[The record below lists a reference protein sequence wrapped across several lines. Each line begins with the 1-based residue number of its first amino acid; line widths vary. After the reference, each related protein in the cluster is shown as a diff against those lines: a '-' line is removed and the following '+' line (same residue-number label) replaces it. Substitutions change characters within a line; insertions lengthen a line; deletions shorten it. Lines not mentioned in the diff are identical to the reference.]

1 MITAVPNGSALQT
14 GGAINSG
21 TDSGFVRDYEAGAAP
36 ASAGPGLLRVE
47 FIGRH
52 QAHRLPLPLMLARSL
67 IPGTAASM
75 ASIVTAPEV

>member
-21 TDSGFVRDYEAGAAP
+21 TDSGFLRDCEAGAAP

-52 QAHRLPLPLMLARSL
+52 QAHRLPLMLARSL

>member
-1 MITAVPNGSALQT
+1 VEQILDFFVMRGRSSASISRT
-14 GGAINSG
+14 W
-21 TDSGFVRDYEAGAAP
+21 T
-36 ASAGPGLLRVE
+36 LRVE

-52 QAHRLPLPLMLARSL
+52 QAHRLPLMLARSL